1 MNKFFSLVACVAA
14 SLSLF
19 AAETTLWTGDKAI
32 SWNGEEYAGEQFD
45 TSSDPTIDFTGLKA
59 EDTIRVYI
67 SNVEEGAQFVLSY
80 KAGDNWAWTDL
91 DGVSVFGDTVME
103 YPVASEEI
111 ANFIAGRGLIIKG
124 IKFHAKRIAV
134 AAKAEE
140 QPEDPQPLQPGETK
154 VLWEGSETLAWNEVA
169 EQPASIGAL
178 LAENDQ
184 LIVTVSAKG
193 TADWPKVLLRDASSN
208 SVGDDILL
216 NDISEFPYEAVFTL
230 TTAHAAALQGGFK
243 LCGDGVTVT
252 KLVLKKFKEEEQPE
266 PPTGEI
272 DYTGMVETVVYQP
285 ESPIAIS
292 WDGEAWPGT
301 KQDTRNISETM
312 FAGLQEGYIIR
323 VTVVEAEENAQYS
336 MQYKAGE
343 EWTWTDLSINTA
355 TDGYIAYKVESDEM
369 AMLIADRGL
378 VIQGIRY
385 KVSCISVFG
394 AAKSE
399 AIEHVQNDK
408 VQCTKVVE
416 NGVLYIMYNGTK
428 YNVQGQRIE

>member
-1 MNKFFSLVACVAA
+1 MRKIFTFCAACLASVA
-14 SLSLF
+14 LL

-67 SNVEEGAQFVLSY
+67 GNVEEGAQFVLSY

-91 DGVSVFGDTVME
+91 DGVSVLGDTVME
-103 YPVASEEI
+103 YPVASDEI

-140 QPEDPQPLQPGETK
+140 QPENPQPLQPGETK

-230 TTAHAAALQGGFK
+230 TTVHAAALQGGFK

-252 KLVLKKFKEEEQPE
+252 KLVLKKYKEEEQPE
-266 PPTGEI
+266 IPAEEYLNSTVWTG
-272 DYTGMVETVVYQP
+272 DM
-285 ESPIAIS
+285 AIS
-292 WDGEAWPGT
+292 WNPEAYAGAELDT
-301 KQDTRNISETM
+301 YNVQQDM
-312 FAGLQEGYIIR
+312 LAGLAKDDSIKIYYADAIDG
-323 VTVVEAEENAQYS
+323 AQFALT
-336 MQYKAGE
+336 YKAGDG
-343 EWTWTDLSINTA
+343 WNWTDLVVSLH
-355 TDGYIAYKVESDEM
+355 DGFFAYKVASD
-369 AMLIADRGL
+369 AIAQDIADHGL
-378 VIQGIRY
+378 VVRGQGYHATRIVIG
-385 KVSCISVFG
+385 KP
-394 AAKSE
+394 KS
-399 AIEHVQNDK
+399 ATGIDDVQSEK
-408 VQCTKVVE
+408 TQSTKVLR
-416 NGVLYIMYNGTK
+416 G
-428 YNVQGQRIE
+428 GQLFIIRDGKTCNAFGQPVNQ

>member
-1 MNKFFSLVACVAA
+1 MKKIFT
-14 SLSLF
+14 LF
-19 AAETTLWTGDKAI
+19 AACMASVALLAAETILWTGDKAI

-67 SNVEEGAQFVLSY
+67 GNVEEGAQFVLSY

-91 DGVSVFGDTVME
+91 DGVSVLGDTVME
-103 YPVASEEI
+103 YPVASDEI

-154 VLWEGSETLAWNEVA
+154 MLWEGSETLAWNEVA

-216 NDISEFPYEAVFTL
+216 NDISDFPYDAVFTL
-230 TTAHAAALQGGFK
+230 TAAHAAALQDGFK

-252 KLVLKKFKEEEQPE
+252 KLVLKKYKEEEQPVE
-266 PPTGEI
+266 PAAEYEYRTVWTG
-272 DYTGMVETVVYQP
+272 DV
-285 ESPIAIS
+285 AIS
-292 WDGEAWPGT
+292 WNQEVYVGT
-301 KQDTRNISETM
+301 EFDTYTAQADM
-312 FAGLQEGYIIR
+312 LAGLQNGDSIKIYYAQAIEG
-323 VTVVEAEENAQYS
+323 AQFALT
-336 MQYKAGE
+336 YKAGT
-343 EWTWTDLSINTA
+343 EWSWTDLAVTE
-355 TDGYIAYKVESDEM
+355 GEGFFAYRVASEEL
-369 AMLIADRGL
+369 AMDIADHGL
-378 VIQGIRY
+378 VIRGQGYHLTSIVIG
-385 KVSCISVFG
+385 KPKSATGIESVQTSAISSQKILRNGQVLILR
-394 AAKSE
+394 E
-399 AIEHVQNDK
+399 DAI
-408 VQCTKVVE
+408 
-416 NGVLYIMYNGTK
+416 YNML
-428 YNVQGQRIE
+428 GQKIQ

>member
-1 MNKFFSLVACVAA
+1 MKKLFTFCAACLASVA
-14 SLSLF
+14 LL

-45 TSSDPTIDFTGLKA
+45 TSSDPIIDFTGLKA

-67 SNVEEGAQFVLSY
+67 GNVEEGAQFVLSY

-91 DGVSVFGDTVME
+91 DGVSVLGDTVME
-103 YPVASEEI
+103 YPVASDEI

-140 QPEDPQPLQPGETK
+140 EQPVDPQPLKPGEMK
-154 VLWEGSETLAWNEVA
+154 ELWEGSETLAWNEVA

-216 NDISEFPYEAVFTL
+216 NDISDFPYDAVFTL
-230 TTAHAAALQGGFK
+230 TAAHAAALQGGFK

-252 KLVLKKFKEEEQPE
+252 KMVLKKYKEEEQPVD
-266 PPTGEI
+266 PPAEYEDHTVWTG
-272 DYTGMVETVVYQP
+272 DV
-285 ESPIAIS
+285 AIS
-292 WDGEAWPGT
+292 WNQEVYTGT
-301 KQDTRNISETM
+301 EMDTYNVQQDM
-312 FAGLQEGYIIR
+312 LAGLAKDDSIKIYFAEAIEG
-323 VTVVEAEENAQYS
+323 AQFALT
-336 MQYKAGE
+336 YKAGS
-343 EWTWTDLSINTA
+343 EWTWTDLAVTEA
-355 TDGYIAYKVESDEM
+355 DGFYAYKVASNEIAQD
-369 AMLIADRGL
+369 IADHGL
-378 VIQGIRY
+378 VIRGQGYHLTSIVIG
-385 KVSCISVFG
+385 KP
-394 AAKSE
+394 KSATGFE
-399 AIEHVQNDK
+399 TINQELKANSRKLIKNGQLFILR
-408 VQCTKVVE
+408 
-416 NGVLYIMYNGTK
+416 NGVIYTVNGQI
-428 YNVQGQRIE
+428 VR